1 MCLRRLAVVAGDIY
15 YATGKSL
22 GRPIKGPTDRDNKQS
37 MRLVLNE
44 YLKHDVL
51 LSHDEP
57 L

>member
-1 MCLRRLAVVAGDIY
+1 MRRLAVVAGDIY